1 MKKLI
6 SGCARQR
13 HLNDYRGKTFGV
25 DISIWLYRFIYRDE
39 ANAVNDGLLKQ
50 IRKYHRYQITPV
62 FVFDGKASSDI
73 KLALEQ
79 RQNRRER
86 VNDSID
92 TLTVELSETLETLG
106 QNEAAAAAG
115 IILGE
120 YHE

>member
-1 MKKLI
+1 M
-6 SGCARQR
+6 
-13 HLNDYRGKTFGV
+13 
-25 DISIWLYRFIYRDE
+25 
-39 ANAVNDGLLKQ
+39 
-50 IRKYHRYQITPV
+50 
-62 FVFDGKASSDI
+62 FVFDGKATADI

-79 RQNRRER
+79 RQNRRDR

-120 YHE
+120 R